1 MITPDLGLT
10 HFNSIYI
17 ILLCSWSYGVLLWEM
32 ETGGVSSFLEV
43 FLQSFLYHF
52 ILIVLPLSSFLLLL
66 NSICLLRLPKVRM
79 LLQSYARLI
88 FFLFFFP
95 SFLLFLLTFLQPGLK
110 PYPGF
115 TTTELMSELR
125 KGYRLEK
132 PNGCSD
138 EM

>member
-32 ETGGVSSFLEV
+32 ETGGVSSFLDV

-88 FFLFFFP
+88 FFLFFP
-95 SFLLFLLTFLQPGLK
+95 SFLLFLLTFLKPGLK
-110 PYPGF
+110 PYPGL